1 MANKDNSGALFK
13 NDRKETDNH
22 PDYNGQALIGGV
34 DYWMSAWMKE
44 AESGRK
50 YMSFSFKPKEAK
62 PESKPAAKPTH
73 GEMKK
78 RAANFDDE
86 PPF

>member
-1 MANKDNSGALFK
+1 MAAKYDNSGALFK
-13 NDRKETDNH
+13 NDRKEKETQ
-22 PDYNGQALIGGV
+22 PDYTGQALINGV
-34 DYWMSAWMKE
+34 DYWMDAWMKE

-62 PESKPAAKPTH
+62 QAEKPKTH
-73 GEMKK
+73 SEMKK
-78 RAANFDDE
+78 RAATFDDE